1 DPIKDETIK
10 KASSMVSAL
19 KKHVNPYPELT
30 IEADFQKIYEPKL
43 LEIEQDFWKG
53 DTIHVLAVTASGI
66 MFEDD
71 VRLISI
77 QYNPLNPYSS
87 PKLTF
92 ANFRKDIQDI
102 AVNQAKKLR
111 DQKRYIDQLFK
122 TLR

>member
-1 DPIKDETIK
+1 GIKFL
-10 KASSMVSAL
+10 V
-19 KKHVNPYPELT
+19 
-30 IEADFQKIYEPKL
+30 DFMI
-43 LEIEQDFWKG
+43 
-53 DTIHVLAVTASGI
+53 
-66 MFEDD
+66 
-71 VRLISI
+71 ISI
-77 QYNPLNPYSS
+77 LYNPLNPYCS